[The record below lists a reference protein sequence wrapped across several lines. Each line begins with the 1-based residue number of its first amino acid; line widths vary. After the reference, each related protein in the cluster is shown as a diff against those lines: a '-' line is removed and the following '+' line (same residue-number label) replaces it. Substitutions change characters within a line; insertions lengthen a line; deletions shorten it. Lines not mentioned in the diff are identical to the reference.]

1 MQQGDRLSV
10 DFQQEGAS
18 SQLLPRPAL
27 LTSHNSGWN
36 GLFVEE
42 HFQPATDTGTH
53 TLFTHSVA
61 LALNSFC
68 CERWLDASFYRESL
82 HKGTVA
88 IIPTDIE
95 HRCATSISHS
105 LAFMIL
111 SLTPVFFNQF
121 AQEWVN
127 SDTTQLLPYSA
138 ISVDPLILGIGLAL
152 KTEIES
158 EYLGGKLYGESL
170 ANALAIH
177 LLRHYCNHVPK
188 VTTYS
193 GGLSK
198 LKLKLALDYIHT
210 NLLDEALSLE
220 AIATEAKMSQYY
232 FCTLFKQS
240 VGISPWKYVI
250 QQRVERA
257 KELLKISE
265 LSISEVAL
273 LCGFANQTHLNK
285 HFQKLVGVTPRAYRC
300 Q

>member
-1 MQQGDRLSV
+1 MRQGDRLLV

-27 LTSHNSGWN
+27 LTSHNSDWN
-36 GLFVEE
+36 GLLVEE

-53 TLFTHSVA
+53 SLFTHSVA
-61 LALNSFC
+61 LALNLFS
-68 CERWLDASFYRESL
+68 CERWLDGCFYKESL
-82 HKGTVA
+82 QRGTVA

-127 SDTTQLLPYSA
+127 SDTTQLLPCSA
-138 ISVDPLILGIGLAL
+138 ISIDPLILGIGLAL
-152 KTEIES
+152 KIEIES
-158 EYLGGKLYGESL
+158 GYFGGRLYGESL
-170 ANALAIH
+170 ANALAVH
-177 LLRHYCNHVPK
+177 LLRHYCNRVPQIA
-188 VTTYS
+188 TYS

-198 LKLKLALDYIHT
+198 LKLGRALDYIRT
-210 NLLDEALSLE
+210 NLLDESLSLE
-220 AIATEAKMSQYY
+220 TIANEVGMSQYY

-240 VGISPWKYVI
+240 VGTSPWQYVI

-257 KELLKISE
+257 KELLKASE
-265 LSISEVAL
+265 LSILEVSL

-285 HFQKLVGVTPRAYRC
+285 HFRKLVGVTPKAYRYT
-300 Q
+300 